1 MNATLNENSLPNK
14 TSLTASLVFLFPLT
28 NFPSFKRGRVSTLT
42 ILTAKLRTLYL
53 YPRSFPLLF
62 FLLVTQG
69 YYTIIIHFTHYRYD
83 RLAYAC
89 HSYHT
94 PTRYC
99 CCSRL
104 DHSSCIT
111 RLWMPAILPQTTSS
125 HSIIAEPTYSH
136 LYRFPES
143 DTFFGTPNF

>member
-1 MNATLNENSLPNK
+1 MILSK
-14 TSLTASLVFLFPLT
+14 
-28 NFPSFKRGRVSTLT
+28 VSTLP
-42 ILTAKLRTLYL
+42 ILTAKLHTLYL

-62 FLLVTQG
+62 FLLVTQV
-69 YYTIIIHFTHYRYD
+69 YYTISIHFTHYIYD